1 MVAALGRIGS
11 IKLKLG
17 DEDGALHAYLHLL
30 EEVTDDSPL
39 ASHTEKAKA
48 HIKCATIYRQKDNA
62 DSRTKSVD
70 HLREAFRM
78 YKAIF
83 GPDHKDTV
91 AIKTS
96 LDQWLAEEK
105 KK

>member
-17 DEDGALHAYLHLL
+17 DEDGALDAYLRLL
-30 EEVTDDSPL
+30 EEVSDDSPL

-48 HIKCATIYRQKDNA
+48 HIKCATIFRQKD
-62 DSRTKSVD
+62 DSNSRAKSVE

-83 GPDHKDTV
+83 GAEHKDTV

-96 LDQWLAEEK
+96 LDQWLSEEK